1 MLYLQSHT
9 DKKEQI
15 CKSSNLQQTMH
26 SSKQHHTLLKPTL
39 TVKLEIN
46 TVAAFVLLVALPVNV
61 L

>member
-1 MLYLQSHT
+1 
-9 DKKEQI
+9 
-15 CKSSNLQQTMH
+15 MH
-26 SSKQHHTLLKPTL
+26 SSKQHHTLLKSTL